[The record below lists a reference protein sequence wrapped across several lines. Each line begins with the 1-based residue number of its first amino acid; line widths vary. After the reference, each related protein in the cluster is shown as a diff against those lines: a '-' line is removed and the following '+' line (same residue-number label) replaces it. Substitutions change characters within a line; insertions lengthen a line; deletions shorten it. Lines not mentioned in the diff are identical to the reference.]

1 MEPIFGACLI
11 DSMTFKPWPLHSVT
25 PTVRWS
31 RQEGIR
37 SWEASGGVQ
46 GVQGVKPKIMHLG
59 QTEKKAAVSSAHN
72 KTSVTAQ

>member
-1 MEPIFGACLI
+1 MEPIFGAFLI
-11 DSMTFKPWPLHSVT
+11 DSMTSKPWPSHSVT

-46 GVQGVKPKIMHLG
+46 GVQGVKPKIMHLD
-59 QTEKKAAVSSAHN
+59 QTAEKKAAVFLY
-72 KTSVTAQ
+72 TQ